1 MASRSRMM
9 REAVATAE
17 RDAVKVREAFA
28 VLAQGLELR
37 VYSPRQTGVLRASQQ
52 AAVNQLVWMDADIL
66 RICADSIRPTLVDRA
81 LGKIPPGLYL
91 RDISEVREGYSSL
104 DFKKSA
110 TPPQDKDRCLA
121 LVGSERTICLEMPS
135 KFARDWFLE
144 RFRCIVNDVLTD
156 DEKLSR

>member
-1 MASRSRMM
+1 MM
-9 REAVATAE
+9 REVVATAE

-37 VYSPRQTGVLRASQQ
+37 VYSPRQTGALRAQQ
-52 AAVNQLVWMDADIL
+52 TAVNQLVWMDADIL

-104 DFKKSA
+104 DFKQSA
-110 TPPQDKDRCLA
+110 TPPQDTDRCLA

-156 DEKLSR
+156 DERLSR